1 MPDVAVGRQE
11 LLRVIGASIL
21 VAVPISLVALAFLAA
36 IDELQSWV
44 WVTLP
49 SDAGYSSPP
58 WWWPL
63 PWLLLAGLLVGI
75 AVAFFPGRG
84 GHVAADG
91 IGGAQATPA
100 WVPGV
105 LFAALAGLPLGVVL
119 GPEAPLIALGT
130 GIALWIGRTVR
141 LSPGGQIEALIGVAG
156 AAAAVCVILGSPLTA
171 VVLLVEVVA
180 LAGGPV
186 IAVMLPALLGVGV
199 GSLVFS
205 GLGNT
210 AGIQSQSL
218 QLVQL
223 DSVPRPDLAN
233 LLYAIPVG
241 VVAAILMTVLFGVGQ
256 KVAGRLKPMK
266 PAQLIAATMA
276 AGLLVG
282 ACAAAY
288 ALITDRNP
296 FDVASSGTQTL
307 TMITTDPTSWGIGAL
322 LALIVFKAAAYAI
335 SLGSFRGGP
344 IFPSIMLGGAVGVV
358 LAPLPGLGFAGGVAI
373 GMAAF
378 ATAAMRMPL
387 SAFALTL
394 LLFGSNASAVVPEV
408 SVAVVSAF
416 LVRTAIDKR
425 RSSDVPATAE
435 A

>member
-1 MPDVAVGRQE
+1 MPEGQVGRQE
-11 LLRVIGASIL
+11 LLRVVGASVL
-21 VAVPISLVALAFLAA
+21 VAVPIALVALAFLAA
-36 IDELQSWV
+36 IDELQTWV

-49 SDAGYSSPP
+49 SDAGYAAPP
-58 WWWPL
+58 WWWAL
-63 PWLLLAGLLVGI
+63 PWLVLAGLLVGI
-75 AVAFFPGRG
+75 AVAFLPGRG

-156 AAAAVCVILGSPLTA
+156 AASAVCVILGSPLTA
-171 VVLLVEVVA
+171 VVLMVEVVA

-210 AGIQSQSL
+210 AGIQGQSL

-223 DSVPRPDLAN
+223 SSVPRPDLAN

-241 VVAAILMTVLFGVGQ
+241 VLAAIVMTVLFGVGQ

-266 PAQLIAATMA
+266 PVQLITATMA

-282 ACAAAY
+282 ACASAY

-322 LALIVFKAAAYAI
+322 IALVVFKGAAYAI

-373 GMAAF
+373 GIAAF

-408 SVAVVSAF
+408 AVAVVSAF
-416 LVRTAIDKR
+416 LVRSAIDKR
-425 RSSDVPATAE
+425 TNQSASPA
-435 A
+435 

>member
-1 MPDVAVGRQE
+1 MPEGQVGRQE
-11 LLRVIGASIL
+11 LLRVVGASIL
-21 VAVPISLVALAFLAA
+21 VAVPIALVALAFLAA
-36 IDELQSWV
+36 IDELQTWV

-49 SDAGYSSPP
+49 SDAGYASPP

-63 PWLLLAGLLVGI
+63 PWLVLAGFLVGL
-75 AVAFFPGRG
+75 AVAFLPGRG

-105 LFAALAGLPLGVVL
+105 LLAALAGLPLGAVL

-156 AAAAVCVILGSPLTA
+156 AASAVCVILGSPLTA

-210 AGIQSQSL
+210 AGIQGQSL

-241 VVAAILMTVLFGVGQ
+241 VLAAIVMTVLFGVGQ

-266 PAQLIAATMA
+266 PAQLIPVTMA

-282 ACAAAY
+282 ACASAY

-307 TMITTDPTSWGIGAL
+307 TTITTDPTSWGIGAL
-322 LALIVFKAAAYAI
+322 IALVVFKGAAYAI

-373 GMAAF
+373 GIAAF
-378 ATAAMRMPL
+378 ATAAMKMPL

-408 SVAVVSAF
+408 AVAVVSAF
-416 LVRTAIDKR
+416 LVRSAIDKR
-425 RSSDVPATAE
+425 RSSSVPAPAE